1 MARLQTFAKDLELA
15 TAGIAPE
22 NIARELA
29 EFAKAELA
37 AAIARGEGSPLYDRY
52 VNGVL
57 GAPESAVVPPG
68 PILYD
73 FMWWQ
78 EIVTFALQY
87 LVERSPVR
95 SGRYK
100 RSWLVMVDGRP
111 APDPAAIPL
120 NAEVALVNDQPYSRK
135 IDVGHMKMSVPPHVI
150 EDARQAVV
158 RIFGN
163 MITARRTLIELPGGY
178 VLKGRFR
185 KGAGVGARKGL
196 RKDTQAGQPLT
207 YPALVLT
214 MRT

>member
-1 MARLQTFAKDLELA
+1 MPRLQTFAKDLQLA

-22 NIARELA
+22 NVARELA

-37 AAIARGEGSPLYDRY
+37 DAIGRGEGSPVYDRY
-52 VNGVL
+52 VNGAL

-73 FMWWQ
+73 FIWWQ
-78 EIVTFALQY
+78 EIVALALQY

-111 APDPAAIPL
+111 APDPAGIPL
-120 NAEVALVNDQPYSRK
+120 DAEVIIVNDQPYSRK
-135 IDVGHMKMSVPPHVI
+135 VDVGHMKMSVPPHII
-150 EDARQAVV
+150 EDARQAVM

-163 MITARRTLIELPGGY
+163 MLTARRTLVELPGGY
-178 VLKGRFR
+178 VLKGRFH
-185 KGAGVGARKGL
+185 KGAGASARKGL
-196 RKDTQAGQPLT
+196 RKDTQAGQPMT
-207 YPALVLT
+207 YPALVLA

>member
-37 AAIARGEGSPLYDRY
+37 DAIARGEGSPLYDRY

-73 FMWWQ
+73 FIWWQ

-135 IDVGHMKMSVPPHVI
+135 IDVGHMKMSVPPLIV
-150 EDARQAVV
+150 EDARQAVM
-158 RIFGN
+158 RLFGN
-163 MITARRTLIELPGGY
+163 MLTARRMLIELPGGY

-185 KGAGVGARKGL
+185 KGAGAGARKGL

-207 YPALVLT
+207 YPALVLA